1 MRKSCF
7 VVFGI
12 ASFYIFAAVALD
24 NPSAP
29 VTRKPTKQERI
40 MQRTGGWIVDRSFG
54 KGKIV
59 FVNAQKSVP
68 LDNVK
73 QNAGKMEDYC
83 RCVFDVQAKDKI
95 DMSNIALVKSE
106 LNANALIALIES
118 NELPGILVAPE
129 ENWGIVNVSKLNSD
143 HPTDEV
149 LGKRL
154 KKEMWRA
161 FGFIG
166 GSSDSTMACVMSA
179 VTDLQS
185 LDALR
190 AGNIS
195 PETMMRIE
203 DHLAAIG
210 VTQFRR
216 GTYKDACRAG
226 WAPAPTN
233 EFQKAIFDAVKS
245 EKEHGPANAIKILPP
260 SK

>member
-1 MRKSCF
+1 MKTAFLAISITS
-7 VVFGI
+7 VFTLG
-12 ASFYIFAAVALD
+12 AAFAADTSA
-24 NPSAP
+24 PSA
-29 VTRKPTKQERI
+29 RKPSKQERI
-40 MQRTGGWIVDRSFG
+40 MQRTGGWIVDRSYG

-59 FVNAQKSVP
+59 FVNAQKIVP
-68 LDNVK
+68 LKDVK
-73 QNAGKMEDYC
+73 ANAAKMEDYC
-83 RCVFDVQAKDKI
+83 RCVFDVQTKDKI
-95 DMSNIALVKSE
+95 GMSDIALVKSE
-106 LNANALIALIES
+106 FSANALIALVES
-118 NELPGILVAPE
+118 DDLPGVLVAPE

-143 HPTDEV
+143 RPADEV

-179 VTDLQS
+179 VTDLSS

-226 WAPAPTN
+226 WAPEPTN
-233 EFQKAIFDAVKS
+233 EYQKAIWEQVHAIPQKPLKIEFDPKTDT
-245 EKEHGPANAIKILPP
+245 K
-260 SK
+260 